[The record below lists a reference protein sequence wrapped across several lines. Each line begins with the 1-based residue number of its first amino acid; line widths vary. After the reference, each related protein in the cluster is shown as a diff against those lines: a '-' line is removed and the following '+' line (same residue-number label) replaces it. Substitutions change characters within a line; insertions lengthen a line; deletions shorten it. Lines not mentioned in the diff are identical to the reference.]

1 MLHNLTYKGMK
12 RETKEDIQVW
22 TAVGMLIAGTGLTV
36 AGFLVTPLGII
47 HDSVL
52 WFFAQCLIYA
62 GSIFGV
68 SIYVTGKVN
77 KAITNFKQREESN
90 GEQQQ

>member
-1 MLHNLTYKGMK
+1 MLYNLTYKGMK

-22 TAVGMLIAGTGLTV
+22 TAVGMLIAGVGLSV

-52 WFFAQCLIYA
+52 WFFAQCLLYA

-77 KAITNFKQREESN
+77 KAITSFKQREEGN
-90 GEQQQ
+90 DKQQQ

>member
-1 MLHNLTYKGMK
+1 MLYNLTYKGMK
-12 RETKEDIQVW
+12 RETKADLQIW
-22 TAVGMLIAGTGLTV
+22 TAVGMLIAGTVLTV

-77 KAITNFKQREESN
+77 KAITNFKQREEGN

>member
-1 MLHNLTYKGMK
+1 MK

-22 TAVGMLIAGTGLTV
+22 TAVGMLTAGVGLSV
-36 AGFLVTPLGII
+36 AGFLVEPLGII

-52 WFFAQCLIYA
+52 WFFAQCLVYA

-68 SIYVTGKVN
+68 YIYVNGRVQNALKDFTERN
-77 KAITNFKQREESN
+77 KGDDK
-90 GEQQQ
+90 QQQ

>member
-1 MLHNLTYKGMK
+1 MLHNLTYKGVK
-12 RETKEDIQVW
+12 KETKEDIQVW
-22 TAVGMLIAGTGLTV
+22 TAVGMLIAGVGLSV

-52 WFFAQCLIYA
+52 WFFAQCLLYA

-68 SIYVTGKVN
+68 SLYVTSKVN
-77 KAITNFKQREESN
+77 KAITKFKQGEEGN
-90 GEQQQ
+90 DKQQQ

>member
-1 MLHNLTYKGMK
+1 MK

-22 TAVGMLIAGTGLTV
+22 TAVGMLIAGV
-36 AGFLVTPLGII
+36 VMSFIGFFVEPLGVI

-52 WFFAQCLIYA
+52 WFFAQCLVYA

-68 SIYVTGKVN
+68 YIYVNGRVHSALKDFTERN
-77 KAITNFKQREESN
+77 KGDDK
-90 GEQQQ
+90 QQQ

>member
-12 RETKEDIQVW
+12 RETKEDVQIW

-52 WFFAQCLIYA
+52 WFFAQCLLYA

-77 KAITNFKQREESN
+77 KAIANFKQREE
-90 GEQQQ
+90 GDGKQQ

>member
-22 TAVGMLIAGTGLTV
+22 TAVGMLIAGVGLSA
-36 AGFLVTPLGII
+36 AGFLVEPLGII

-68 SIYVTGKVN
+68 SIYVTSKVN
-77 KAITNFKQREESN
+77 KAITNFKQREE
-90 GEQQQ
+90 GDGKQQQ

>member
-1 MLHNLTYKGMK
+1 MK

-22 TAVGMLIAGTGLTV
+22 TAVGMLIAGVGLSV
-36 AGFLVTPLGII
+36 AGFLVEPLGII

-52 WFFAQCLIYA
+52 WFFAQCLVYA

-68 SIYVTGKVN
+68 YIYVNGRVQNALKDFTERN
-77 KAITNFKQREESN
+77 KEDDK
-90 GEQQQ
+90 QQQ

>member
-1 MLHNLTYKGMK
+1 MLYNLTYKGMK

-22 TAVGMLIAGTGLTV
+22 TAVGMLIAGVGLSV
-36 AGFLVTPLGII
+36 AGFLEAPLGII

-52 WFFAQCLIYA
+52 WFFAQCLLYA

-68 SIYVTGKVN
+68 SIYVAGKVN
-77 KAITNFKQREESN
+77 KAITNFKQMEEGN
-90 GEQQQ
+90 GKQQ

>member
-1 MLHNLTYKGMK
+1 MLYNLTYKGMK

-22 TAVGMLIAGTGLTV
+22 TAVGMLIAGATMSFI
-36 AGFLVTPLGII
+36 GFFVEPLGII

-52 WFFAQCLIYA
+52 WFFAQCLVYA

-68 SIYVTGKVN
+68 YIYVNGRVRNVLKDFMN
-77 KAITNFKQREESN
+77 KYKEDGN
-90 GEQQQ
+90 QQQ

>member
-1 MLHNLTYKGMK
+1 MK

-22 TAVGMLIAGTGLTV
+22 TAVGMLIAGISLSV
-36 AGFLVTPLGII
+36 AGFLVEPLGII

-52 WFFAQCLIYA
+52 WFFAQCLVYA

-68 SIYVTGKVN
+68 YIYVNGRVHNALKDFTERN
-77 KAITNFKQREESN
+77 KEDD
-90 GEQQQ
+90 QQQQ

>member
-1 MLHNLTYKGMK
+1 MK

-22 TAVGMLIAGTGLTV
+22 TAVGMLIAGVSLAV
-36 AGFLVTPLGII
+36 AGFLVEPLGTI

-52 WFFAQCLIYA
+52 WFFAQCLVYA

-68 SIYVTGKVN
+68 YIYVNGRVHNALKDFTERN
-77 KAITNFKQREESN
+77 KEDDK
-90 GEQQQ
+90 QQQ

>member
-1 MLHNLTYKGMK
+1 MK

-22 TAVGMLIAGTGLTV
+22 TAVGMLIAGVSLSI
-36 AGFLVTPLGII
+36 AGFLVEPLGII

-52 WFFAQCLIYA
+52 WFFAQCLVYA

-68 SIYVTGKVN
+68 YIYVNGRVQNALKDFTERN
-77 KAITNFKQREESN
+77 KEDDK
-90 GEQQQ
+90 QQQ

>member
-1 MLHNLTYKGMK
+1 MK

-22 TAVGMLIAGTGLTV
+22 TAVGMLIAGVSLSV
-36 AGFLVTPLGII
+36 AGFLVEPLGII

-52 WFFAQCLIYA
+52 WFFAQCLVYA

-68 SIYVTGKVN
+68 YIYVNGRVHNALKDFTERN
-77 KAITNFKQREESN
+77 KEDD
-90 GEQQQ
+90 QQQQ

>member
-1 MLHNLTYKGMK
+1 MK

-22 TAVGMLIAGTGLTV
+22 SAVGMLIAGVSLTV
-36 AGFLVTPLGII
+36 AGFLVEPLGTI

-52 WFFAQCLIYA
+52 WFFAQCLVYA

-68 SIYVTGKVN
+68 YIYVNGRVHNALKDFTERN
-77 KAITNFKQREESN
+77 KEDDK
-90 GEQQQ
+90 QQQ

>member
-1 MLHNLTYKGMK
+1 MK

-22 TAVGMLIAGTGLTV
+22 TAVGMLIAGVSLSF
-36 AGFLVTPLGII
+36 AGFLVEPLGII

-52 WFFAQCLIYA
+52 WFFAQCLVYA

-68 SIYVTGKVN
+68 YIYVNGRVHNALKDFTERN
-77 KAITNFKQREESN
+77 KEDDK
-90 GEQQQ
+90 QQQ

>member
-1 MLHNLTYKGMK
+1 MK

-22 TAVGMLIAGTGLTV
+22 TAVGMLIAGVSLSV
-36 AGFLVTPLGII
+36 AGFLVGPLGII

-52 WFFAQCLIYA
+52 WFFAQCLVYA

-68 SIYVTGKVN
+68 YIYVNGRVHNALKDFTERN
-77 KAITNFKQREESN
+77 KEND
-90 GEQQQ
+90 QQQQ

>member
-1 MLHNLTYKGMK
+1 MK

-22 TAVGMLIAGTGLTV
+22 TAVGMLIAGV
-36 AGFLVTPLGII
+36 VMSFIGFFVEPLGSI

-52 WFFAQCLIYA
+52 WFFAQCLVYA

-68 SIYVTGKVN
+68 YIYVNGRVQNALKDFTERN
-77 KAITNFKQREESN
+77 KGDDK
-90 GEQQQ
+90 QQQ

>member
-1 MLHNLTYKGMK
+1 MK

-22 TAVGMLIAGTGLTV
+22 TAVGMLIAGVGLSV
-36 AGFLVTPLGII
+36 AGFLVEPLGII

-52 WFFAQCLIYA
+52 WFFAQCLVYA

-68 SIYVTGKVN
+68 YIYVNGRVQNALKDFTERN
-77 KAITNFKQREESN
+77 KGDDK
-90 GEQQQ
+90 

>member
-1 MLHNLTYKGMK
+1 MK

-22 TAVGMLIAGTGLTV
+22 TAVGMLIAGVCLSV
-36 AGFLVTPLGII
+36 AGFLVEPLGII

-52 WFFAQCLIYA
+52 WFFAQCLVYA

-68 SIYVTGKVN
+68 YIYVNGRVHNALKDFTERN
-77 KAITNFKQREESN
+77 KGDDK
-90 GEQQQ
+90 

>member
-1 MLHNLTYKGMK
+1 MLYNLTYKGMK

-22 TAVGMLIAGTGLTV
+22 TAVGMLIAGVTMSFI
-36 AGFLVTPLGII
+36 GFFVEPLGII

-52 WFFAQCLIYA
+52 WFFAQCLVYA

-68 SIYVTGKVN
+68 YIYVNGRVQNVLKDFMN
-77 KAITNFKQREESN
+77 KYREDGN
-90 GEQQQ
+90 QQQ

>member
-1 MLHNLTYKGMK
+1 MLYNLTYKGMK

-22 TAVGMLIAGTGLTV
+22 TAVGMLIAGVTMSFTGFFV
-36 AGFLVTPLGII
+36 EPLGII

-68 SIYVTGKVN
+68 YIYVNGRVRNVLKDFMN
-77 KAITNFKQREESN
+77 KYKEDGN
-90 GEQQQ
+90 QQQ

>member
-1 MLHNLTYKGMK
+1 MK
-12 RETKEDIQVW
+12 RETKEDTQVW
-22 TAVGMLIAGTGLTV
+22 TAVGMLIAGVGLSV
-36 AGFLVTPLGII
+36 VGFLVTPLGII

-68 SIYVTGKVN
+68 SIYVTGKVD

-90 GEQQQ
+90 DEQQQ

>member
-1 MLHNLTYKGMK
+1 MLYNLTYKRMK

-22 TAVGMLIAGTGLTV
+22 TAVGMLMAGAGLST
-36 AGFLVTPLGII
+36 AGFFVAPVGAI

-77 KAITNFKQREESN
+77 KAITNFKQTEEGN
-90 GEQQQ
+90 GKQQQ

>member
-1 MLHNLTYKGMK
+1 MK

-22 TAVGMLIAGTGLTV
+22 TAVGMLIAGV
-36 AGFLVTPLGII
+36 AMSFIGFFVEPLGII

-52 WFFAQCLIYA
+52 WFFAQCLVYA

-68 SIYVTGKVN
+68 YIYVNGRVHNALKDFTERN
-77 KAITNFKQREESN
+77 KEDDK
-90 GEQQQ
+90 QQQ

>member
-1 MLHNLTYKGMK
+1 ME

-22 TAVGMLIAGTGLTV
+22 TAVGMLIAGV
-36 AGFLVTPLGII
+36 VMSFIGFFVEPLGSI

-52 WFFAQCLIYA
+52 WFFAQCLVYA

-68 SIYVTGKVN
+68 YIYVNGRVQNALKDFTERN
-77 KAITNFKQREESN
+77 KGDDK
-90 GEQQQ
+90 QQQ

>member
-1 MLHNLTYKGMK
+1 MK

-22 TAVGMLIAGTGLTV
+22 TAVGMLIAGVSLSV
-36 AGFLVTPLGII
+36 AGFLVEPLGII

-52 WFFAQCLIYA
+52 WFFAQCLVYA

-68 SIYVTGKVN
+68 YLYVNGRVHNALKEFTERN
-77 KAITNFKQREESN
+77 KEDD
-90 GEQQQ
+90 QQQQ

>member
-1 MLHNLTYKGMK
+1 MLYNLTYKGMK

-22 TAVGMLIAGTGLTV
+22 TAVGMLIAGVGLSV

-52 WFFAQCLIYA
+52 WFFAQCLLYA

-77 KAITNFKQREESN
+77 KAITNFKQMEEGN
-90 GEQQQ
+90 GKQQ

>member
-1 MLHNLTYKGMK
+1 MK

-22 TAVGMLIAGTGLTV
+22 TAVGMLIAGVSLSV
-36 AGFLVTPLGII
+36 AGFLVEPLGII

-52 WFFAQCLIYA
+52 WFFAQCLVYA

-68 SIYVTGKVN
+68 YIYVNGRVQNALKDFTERN
-77 KAITNFKQREESN
+77 KEYDK
-90 GEQQQ
+90 QQQ